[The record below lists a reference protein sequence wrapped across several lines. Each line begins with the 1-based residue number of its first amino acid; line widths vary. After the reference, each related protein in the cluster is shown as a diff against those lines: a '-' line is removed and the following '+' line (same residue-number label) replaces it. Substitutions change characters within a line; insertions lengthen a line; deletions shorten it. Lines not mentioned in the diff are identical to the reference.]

1 MVIFMDTLLVYICLN
16 YPQLQFY
23 SCSNCNKVPN
33 FSFPLKIRHYPSLLL
48 SSEFFSSPT
57 QLIWFIIIDIISRQ
71 FVFRSR
77 NFFFLRSRKFFF
89 RSRKLFFRSRQFFL
103 IFLMVFFIRAWL
115 YITFNDGFFC
125 LRYRCR

>member
-77 NFFFLRSRKFFF
+77 NFFLRSRKFFF

-103 IFLMVFFIRAWL
+103 IFFMVFFIRAWL
-115 YITFNDGFFC
+115 YITFNGGFFC